1 LVHLSSL
8 AEGHAWKRSLLAS
21 FVFALA
27 IVALTVLA
35 FAPVLDAG
43 LVNWDD
49 PDTLTNN
56 YSFRG
61 FTREHVEW
69 MFATNWM
76 GPYQPLAWVSFGIDD
91 ALWGFDPAGSVR
103 SVAHYHWTSVAIHA
117 LAALALY
124 GLALDLFR
132 IARPVERGESTNARR
147 FAAFFAALVFA
158 VHPLR
163 VESVAWLTERR
174 DVLSGLFFV
183 LAAWAW
189 VRFAPRARN
198 ARVDRRWRAAA
209 LVAAALAVVVFFQSV
224 DLSGRDRLA
233 WHGMGAIGLALA
245 LALLACSIGATIAA
259 AKFDGKRASPLRLA
273 LVGVLFLA
281 ALSSKG
287 LAMVLPAVLLVLDVW
302 PLGRARCALIFER
315 TRRHDAVDS
324 EPRRASFALAFL
336 DLVLEKA
343 PLVAL
348 AFIFGAL
355 AMWGQAS
362 IPGALVSWSEHTLGE
377 RILQCFYGLAF
388 YPSKTLV
395 PLHLSPIYGLLDVL
409 SIRDARFAIP
419 LVAVLVASFVL
430 FRFRARVPALAAAC
444 VAFAISIAPVLGL
457 TQAGPQL
464 VADRYS
470 YLACLPFAL
479 LAGGALLIVSSSAW
493 RTHATFAALAVL
505 GVLVAATRA
514 QSQLWASSSALWTH
528 ALEIEPGNPLVYLN
542 LAQARIEEGLLASE
556 ASVKRAKLTDA
567 QRLLERGLAL
577 KQNALL
583 YSSIARVH
591 QVLWEMDPRSTEHHE
606 VAALAAMR
614 RAVELAKIT
623 NQYTPDYQLNL
634 GSALFNTGKV
644 DEAIVELASFL
655 HERPDSFLGSF
666 NLGFALVR
674 KQRFEEA
681 ARELEYATRLEPAH
695 VNAWGNLGFAYE
707 GLGDKPRA
715 IDAYRHVLA
724 IEPNHATATAR
735 LRELTRSG
743 Q

>member
-1 LVHLSSL
+1 L
-8 AEGHAWKRSLLAS
+8 
-21 FVFALA
+21 
-27 IVALTVLA
+27 VALTFLA

-49 PDTLTNN
+49 PDTLTND

-69 MFATNWM
+69 MFTTNWM
-76 GPYQPLAWVSFGIDD
+76 GPYQPLAWVSFGIDH

-103 SVAHYHWTSVAIHA
+103 RVAHYHWTSVAIHA

-132 IARPVERGESTNARR
+132 IARPDERDEPTNARR

-174 DVLSGLFFV
+174 DVLCGLFFV

-189 VRFAPRARN
+189 IRFAPRAREV
-198 ARVDRRWRAAA
+198 RIDRRWRGAA
-209 LVAAALAVVVFFQSV
+209 LVAAVLAVVVFFQSV

-233 WHGMGAIGLALA
+233 WRGMGAIGLALA
-245 LALLACSIGATIAA
+245 LVLLACSIGATIAA

-273 LVGVLFLA
+273 LVCVLFLA

-287 LAMVLPAVLLVLDVW
+287 LAMVLPVVLLVLDVW
-302 PLGRARCALIFER
+302 PLGRARAAIELAR
-315 TRRHDAVDS
+315 GRNAADTRRANEHPISPDRGARSRDHGARDS
-324 EPRRASFALAFL
+324 QLQRPSFSLTLL

-343 PLVAL
+343 PLFAL
-348 AFIFGAL
+348 AFVFGAL

-362 IPGALVSWSEHTLGE
+362 IPGALVSWSDHTLGE

-388 YPSKTLV
+388 YPTKTLV

-409 SIRDARFAIP
+409 SIRDLRFAVP
-419 LVAVLVASFVL
+419 LIVVLAACFAL
-430 FRFRARVPALAAAC
+430 FRFRARVPALVAAC

-470 YLACLPFAL
+470 YLACIPFAL
-479 LAGGALLIVSSSAW
+479 LAGGVLLIVSSGAW
-493 RTHATFAALAVL
+493 RTHATLAALAVL

-514 QSQLWASSSALWTH
+514 QAQLWTQSSALWTH

-542 LAQARIEEGLLASE
+542 LAQARIEEALLASDL
-556 ASVKRAKLTDA
+556 SVKRAKLTDA

-577 KQNALL
+577 KENPLL

-591 QVLWEMDPRSTEHHE
+591 QVLWEMDPRSSEHHE
-606 VAALAAMR
+606 TAALVAMC
-614 RAVELAKIT
+614 RAVELAKST

-634 GSALFNTGKV
+634 GSVLFNAGQV

-655 HERPDSFLGSF
+655 HERPDSFLGRF

-681 ARELEYATRLEPAH
+681 ARELEYATRLEPEH

-707 GLGDKPRA
+707 GLGDKARA
-715 IDAYRHVLA
+715 IEAYRRVLA

-735 LRELTRSG
+735 LHELTRSDR
-743 Q
+743 